1 MCFSA
6 NIRED
11 IFQNNVFENLKFGK
25 QKDMVHMKGTMSQI
39 LFLGFS
45 YCFMLSTMIDRKN
58 HKTLPVFFVSN
69 QN

>member
-1 MCFSA
+1 MFLC

-45 YCFMLSTMIDRKN
+45 YCFM
-58 HKTLPVFFVSN
+58 
-69 QN
+69 